1 MDTTDASSGKHE
13 IMNWFHVFSFG
24 WLEVLWMNHFFNGLS
39 LRPLTVL
46 SGRRCDW
53 AVYVRLMKWGVD
65 ARVSLEKMKLI
76 RPKWSFCHHLL
87 SLMCSNLC
95 EFSSSPKH
103 EDILINV
110 SGCHKSMLFGSQ
122 HSFIMF
128 SRRKTLMQR
137 CWNSSV
143 SVFSHWF
150 SMRSGAGGPA
160 GVVMW
165 ILTGSQQEHLKP
177 CVYRSS
183 RSLLSPL
190 RWSVFPLEVLL
201 ALKLLYF
208 QHGWKCMS
216 SLSSIG
222 LLMAVTFFLL
232 WAFLH

>member
-143 SVFSHWF
+143 SVFTLVQHETLVLVDWQVLSC
-150 SMRSGAGGPA
+150 
-160 GVVMW
+160 
-165 ILTGSQQEHLKP
+165 GSWQDPSKSTSNRACTEAAEVCRHHYGDQ
-177 CVYRSS
+177 CS
-183 RSLLSPL
+183 R
-190 RWSVFPLEVLL
+190 
-201 ALKLLYF
+201 
-208 QHGWKCMS
+208 
-216 SLSSIG
+216 
-222 LLMAVTFFLL
+222 
-232 WAFLH
+232 